1 MRQLRAM
8 LASLSAIV
16 DQVEA
21 LQVQLESLD
30 ASELAG
36 EWTNHRGGAGVRA
49 EERRAAAEVLGC
61 SPDATPDEVHAAWRA
76 RARLWHPDAP
86 TGNAWAFQQASEARA
101 VLLGQK

>member
-1 MRQLRAM
+1 MNQIRAM
-8 LASLSAIV
+8 LASMSAII

-21 LQVQLESLD
+21 LQEQLGAFDGSDFE
-30 ASELAG
+30 ASWNGFQKPAG
-36 EWTNHRGGAGVRA
+36 AQNEA
-49 EERRAAAEVLGC
+49 RRAAAEVLGC